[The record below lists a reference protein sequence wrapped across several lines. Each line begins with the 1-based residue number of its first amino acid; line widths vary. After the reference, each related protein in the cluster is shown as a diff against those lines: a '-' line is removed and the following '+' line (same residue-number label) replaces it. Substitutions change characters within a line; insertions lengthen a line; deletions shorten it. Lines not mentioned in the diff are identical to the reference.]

1 MHRPTGERVAIKK
14 ISPFSNS
21 MTCKRTLREIK
32 ILKALKHDNIIG
44 IRTVVRP
51 PSLRQMTD
59 VYLVQVRHAH
69 MRTHSTAE
77 HSFLGTVV
85 SRTHGSARLVAFI
98 AVPFP
103 DPERAHGPFH
113 LARRGSRSLS

>member
-77 HSFLGTVV
+77 H
-85 SRTHGSARLVAFI
+85 
-98 AVPFP
+98 
-103 DPERAHGPFH
+103 
-113 LARRGSRSLS
+113 